1 MEYLLDTHV
10 ALWWWSNDSKLPQP
24 VIDLLSDS
32 ENTIYFSAICGYEIL
47 LKNRLGKLP
56 LPPPLVKNLSAEV
69 TTEGWIEKPVTL
81 SASVR
86 AAGFDSVHRDPFD
99 RILAAQSIEAGIP
112 IISIDEALD
121 LFGVDRFWATL
132 D

>member
-1 MEYLLDTHV
+1 MDYLLDTHV
-10 ALWWWSNDSKLPQP
+10 ALWWWANDSKLPQP
-24 VIDLLSDS
+24 VIDILSDPG
-32 ENTIYFSAICGYEIL
+32 NTIYFSAICGYEIL

-56 LPPPLVKNLSAEV
+56 LPRALVENLSKEV
-69 TTEGWIEKPVTL
+69 NIEGWSEKPVTL

-86 AAGFDSVHRDPFD
+86 AAKFDIAHRDPFD

-121 LFGVDRFWATL
+121 LFGVDRFWISS